1 MPIVEINEELY
12 EQVRKI
18 VEICK
23 VDYPSIK
30 NFIDRAVREKVKI
43 DMIRE
48 KEAEIKRKKWDDC
61 FI

>member
-12 EQVRKI
+12 EHVRKI
-18 VEICK
+18 VEMQP

-43 DMIRE
+43 DMIRS
-48 KEAEIKRKKWDDC
+48 KEAEIKRK
-61 FI
+61 